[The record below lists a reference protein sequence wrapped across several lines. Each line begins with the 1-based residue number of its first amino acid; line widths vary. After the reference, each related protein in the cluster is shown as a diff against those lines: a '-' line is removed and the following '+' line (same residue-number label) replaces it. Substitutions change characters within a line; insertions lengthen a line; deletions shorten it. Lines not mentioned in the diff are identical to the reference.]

1 MSDVGCGIRHPS
13 PATNTDHPA
22 TCILKE
28 LLMTPKPGIQTS
40 EFWLTAVT
48 NICGA
53 IVALLAGYGLISRE
67 EGELWLALAQAL
79 ALAVIPLALAYT
91 NGRYIEGRTIVKSR
105 AGSPRLFDGERTL
118 ADELWA
124 NDHGLSSVE

>member
-1 MSDVGCGIRHPS
+1 
-13 PATNTDHPA
+13 
-22 TCILKE
+22 
-28 LLMTPKPGIQTS
+28 MTPKPGIQTS
-40 EFWLTAVT
+40 EFWLTAVM

-53 IVALLAGYGLISRE
+53 VMAVLAAYGLISKE

-105 AGSPRLFDGERTL
+105 AGASRLFDDERTL
-118 ADELWA
+118 ADALWA
-124 NDHGLSSVE
+124 EDHGLSSVE